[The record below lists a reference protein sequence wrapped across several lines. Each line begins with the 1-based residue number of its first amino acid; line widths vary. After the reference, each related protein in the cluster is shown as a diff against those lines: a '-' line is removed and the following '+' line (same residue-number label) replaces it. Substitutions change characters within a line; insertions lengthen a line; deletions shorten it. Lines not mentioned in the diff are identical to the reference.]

1 MNVSLTPTL
10 EAFVRRKVDSGLYNH
25 ASEVMRE
32 ALRLLVERENVRP
45 AERPDKERIGAQIG
59 ALKGALRKKGVVS
72 LALFGSLVRGEA
84 RPDSDIDVLIDIA
97 PRRRF
102 SLLDLISVKHLLE
115 DELER
120 EVDVVTRGGLDSRI
134 RDNVLSQAER
144 VF

>member
-10 EAFVRRKVDSGLYNH
+10 EAFVRRKVDSGLYNN

>member
-10 EAFVRRKVDSGLYNH
+10 EAFVRRKVDSGLYNN

-32 ALRLLVERENVRP
+32 ALRLLVERENARP

-72 LALFGSLVRGEA
+72 LSLFGSLVRGEA

>member
-10 EAFVRRKVDSGLYNH
+10 EAFVRRKVDSGLYNN

-120 EVDVVTRGGLDSRI
+120 EVVVVTRGGLDSRI